1 MSKLVYLKNNIE
13 ESRHNLGRFLIEPL
27 EIGEGTTLGNT
38 LRRTLLS
45 DLSGFAITGARI
57 NNLKHEFE
65 TGKGLR
71 EDTLEILLNL
81 NELILKGS
89 FFFRKV
95 NAFNKLKGF
104 LNVKGPKI
112 VTAAMFRL
120 PRNKIK
126 ILNPN
131 QYICTITDESE
142 LFIEI
147 DIENGKGYIS
157 AEEGHKNT
165 MSDKFSPSKPATLRM
180 SSTFMPI
187 KKVNYKVST
196 IHDTKG
202 NIKESLYLE
211 IVTNG
216 SITPKRS
223 IQESLKILVSMFYPL
238 LADKT
243 FLDISSQL
251 SKKFYKRKKF

>member
-1 MSKLVYLKNNIE
+1 
-13 ESRHNLGRFLIEPL
+13 
-27 EIGEGTTLGNT
+27 
-38 LRRTLLS
+38 
-45 DLSGFAITGARI
+45 
-57 NNLKHEFE
+57 
-65 TGKGLR
+65 
-71 EDTLEILLNL
+71 
-81 NELILKGS
+81 
-89 FFFRKV
+89 
-95 NAFNKLKGF
+95 
-104 LNVKGPKI
+104 
-112 VTAAMFRL
+112 MFRL